1 MEECQTD
8 FKEHPNRDDHERD
21 VGASTDSKRS
31 RSPTKKQTRKR
42 AKVVT
47 AAPTD
52 AEVAAAKAFYEFKE
66 SLLPEGKKRKRD
78 RTKEQ
83 RLATR
88 TEYTADRVEAL
99 RFTQW
104 VESQTCYHTIVNKI
118 SVYTY
123 SFADATTAS
132 ALAVAWADAG
142 NSHKTQRENKA
153 ATKAELA
160 PKRAA
165 DCATY
170 GDNCAM
176 ERRVLVS
183 VRASAHPL
191 RFLILPDGCLADA
204 LYRTDDMPPGQWLLY
219 QQKTTFEMATTPR
232 SNGNTYYSCWQFG
245 QVKGYGKMLVACECE
260 TDGKIWVLEG
270 TTLDAGRSTDLW
282 ITFSQKEKILPP
294 QCDASCLPT
303 DRKGLVDRMLKECA
317 KVTAHD
323 PTALRTATIDEAEA
337 ELGSSHRVE
346 RAGILAHLEHDLGGA
361 TPVTNDSLV
370 RRQTR
375 SGAVFWYPE
384 EQNGKTDLYVQWP
397 GQEPERRQ
405 YKTCRKP
412 SNTNETGWYVRLST
426 SDGKDANGRQIKSNT
441 YKPGDND
448 YYVIVLPATEATH
461 AIPGETHFWV
471 IPDAVMAEHNL
482 VGDAPLS
489 AFYVHM
495 RDNLQE
501 TRGGVAKK
509 KNNKY
514 AWTKEFHQ
522 GFASGVKL

>member
-52 AEVAAAKAFYEFKE
+52 AEVSAAKAFYEFKA
-66 SLLPEGKKRKRD
+66 SLLPEGKKKRRR

-83 RLATR
+83 QLATR

-104 VESQTCYHTIVNKI
+104 VDSKTLYHTSVNKI
-118 SVYTY
+118 DVYTY

-132 ALAVAWADAG
+132 ALAAACADAG

-153 ATKAELA
+153 AMKAELA
-160 PKRAA
+160 PKRAT
-165 DCATY
+165 DCAKN

-183 VRASAHPL
+183 VRASAHRL

-219 QQKTTFEMATTPR
+219 QQKTTFEMATTPQPNR
-232 SNGNTYYSCWQFG
+232 NTYRSGWQFRSI
-245 QVKGYGKMLVACECE
+245 KGYGKMLVACECE

-270 TTLDAGRSTDLW
+270 TTLDVGQSTDLW
-282 ITFSQKEKILPP
+282 ITFSQKEKVLPP

-303 DRKGLVDRMLKECA
+303 DRKGLVDRMLTECA

-323 PTALRTATIDEAEA
+323 PTALRTATIYEAEA
-337 ELGSSHRVE
+337 ELGPRHRVE

-370 RRQTR
+370 IRQTR

-384 EQNGKTDLYVQWP
+384 EPNGKTDLYVQRL

-405 YKTCRKP
+405 YKTCHKL
-412 SNTNETGWYVRLST
+412 SNKTGWYVGLST
-426 SDGKDANGRQIKSNT
+426 ADGTDANGRSIKSNT

-448 YYVIVLPATEATH
+448 YYVIVLPATEATS

-489 AFYVHM
+489 GFLVHM

-501 TRGGVAKK
+501 TRGGVANKT
-509 KNNKY
+509 KY

-522 GFASGVKL
+522 GFAASGVKL